1 MYWKILIK
9 LLKNTEYNIYGTR
22 KIPQSKYKKISN
34 IIDDIIDDIVIDNIK
49 DKRELKKKSNKKE
62 ELYYTKLYFLL
73 SYNIIYQ
80 DYNIIINED
89 HVLDVLKYNNMI
101 QLLLVS
107 QVNDLFTNIISVI
120 QNKNLIICRKQ
131 CLNKIKNLNYYFA
144 RKTNDSFRILTI
156 GLMGF
161 GTCITCKGIKQ
172 INNIIKKNWNDLT
185 LIALGCGEPQPL
197 STAWKLC
204 SYIKSS
210 YFVDLGDDKGR
221 YYNERD
227 FLPDKY
233 PGKFCKE
240 DSSEFIKKYKIIFYL
255 IISISWPECPVSD
268 DKSYDTLNEHI
279 SYWSIKAFN
288 SICELAKTTKY
299 DIWLLFTGRDECSQE
314 PNGIIFLKILRIGK

>member
-1 MYWKILIK
+1 MAAIRHLPNSLNFFDYPILENSNEDKYDDYDNSIVCAIITYILLVLKCCSFPDPNVCVLPTELKESSIKIIYDYYVKLKLGGIKMYWKILIK

-49 DKRELKKKSNKKE
+49 DKRELKKSNKKE

-172 INNIIKKNWNDLT
+172 INNIIKK
-185 LIALGCGEPQPL
+185 
-197 STAWKLC
+197 
-204 SYIKSS
+204 
-210 YFVDLGDDKGR
+210 
-221 YYNERD
+221 
-227 FLPDKY
+227 
-233 PGKFCKE
+233 
-240 DSSEFIKKYKIIFYL
+240 
-255 IISISWPECPVSD
+255 
-268 DKSYDTLNEHI
+268 
-279 SYWSIKAFN
+279 
-288 SICELAKTTKY
+288 
-299 DIWLLFTGRDECSQE
+299 
-314 PNGIIFLKILRIGK
+314 IGMI